1 LVQAEQS
8 IMMATPQWEDL
19 RWFIHRAVH
28 RAEAAGGR
36 IQIFDIDPVVS
47 SIIEYL
53 VRAEARKL
61 ASMGTGTYL
70 RELALH
76 NFDGDYYNRV
86 DLLKWVVLPE
96 DNWKKARHV
105 DKCHPSF
112 QYKPI
117 APAVGPTRFE
127 QRCFPC
133 LANKRDSKQ
142 LDEQLCAGVAPMT
155 RQSQRMLV
163 LE

>member
-1 LVQAEQS
+1 MLY
-8 IMMATPQWEDL
+8 
-19 RWFIHRAVH
+19 HG
-28 RAEAAGGR
+28 EA
-36 IQIFDIDPVVS
+36 
-47 SIIEYL
+47 
-53 VRAEARKL
+53 VRAEVGKF
-61 ASMGTGTYL
+61 ASMGTDTYL

-96 DNWKKARHV
+96 DNWKVRQI
-105 DKCHPSF
+105 DKCHPSY

-127 QRCFPC
+127 QWFFPY

-142 LDEQLCAGVAPMT
+142 LDEQCCAGVAPMT